1 MDYLGDLMF
10 IIFLIIFAV
19 GSYVTSKVQKTAK
32 KSEFPDV
39 ETEVFDTENNEYELP
54 QNETIQ
60 DLPKR
65 KRKNKRKNV
74 EQNPNTTLQ
83 EETYTHE
90 NNTTYNNVKS
100 KSFEDFP
107 EPESSDNDYTLDNDE
122 LKKAVVYSEILN
134 RKY

>member
-39 ETEVFDTENNEYELP
+39 ETEVFDSENNEYELP

-74 EQNPNTTLQ
+74 EQNSNTALQ
-83 EETYTHE
+83 ETYDHE
-90 NNTTYNNVKS
+90 NNTYNNVKN

-107 EPESSDNDYTLDNDE
+107 ESDVSDNDIALDSDE
-122 LKKAVVYSEILN
+122 LKKAVIYSEILN